1 MNRNLFRPLL
11 LGAAALVLTLPLQA
25 QYASE
30 VVSYTPGTGVAT
42 EFGTGLPYSLTDA
55 ALGEPS
61 RITPGMFGGSVDP
74 FAPPYLREQL
84 LSVGTGGSVT
94 VKFAQPIQDS
104 PLNPFGVDF
113 QVFGSGGFVVTN
125 AFAEDFS
132 YIGTPATDG
141 TMFGAQDGASRVSV
155 SADGVTYY
163 QLDPALARPV
173 DGLFPADGQGQ
184 FGVPVNPAFT
194 ELTFAGKSLAEIRAL
209 YAGSGGG
216 MGYDLAWARNS
227 SGGAV
232 SLAEIN
238 YVRIDVLSGRAEID
252 GFSAVAAVPEPAT
265 WALLTAGLGLLGLRR
280 ATRP

>member
-1 MNRNLFRPLL
+1 MNRYPLRPLL
-11 LGAAALVLTLPLQA
+11 LGAVALHLTLPLRA

-30 VVSYTPGTGVAT
+30 VVSYTPGTGIAT
-42 EFGTGLPYSLTDA
+42 EFGTGLPYSLTGA

-61 RITPGMFGGSVDP
+61 RITPGLFGGPVDP

-84 LSVGTGGSVT
+84 LSVGAGGSVT
-94 VKFAQPIQDS
+94 VKFAQPVFDS
-104 PLNPFGVDF
+104 PLHPFGVDF
-113 QVFGSGGFVVTN
+113 QVFGGSGFIVTN

-141 TMFGAQDGASRVSV
+141 SLFGAQEGTSRVSV
-155 SADGVTYY
+155 STDGVTFYP
-163 QLDPALARPV
+163 LDPAFARPV
-173 DGLFPADGQGQ
+173 DGLFPADGQGN

-216 MGYDLAWARNS
+216 MGYDLAWARNGA
-227 SGGAV
+227 GGAV

-238 YVRIDVLSGRAEID
+238 YVRIEVLSGRAEID
-252 GFSAVAAVPEPAT
+252 GFSAVAAVPEPAM
-265 WALLTAGLGLLGLRR
+265 WALLAAGLGLLGLRR
-280 ATRP
+280 WNRP